1 MSRFSDSLGVLL
13 TLLLALAVTGCA
25 TRADLTARTEA
36 DGVVFVLVRHAE
48 KAKDDPKDPT
58 LSEAGIAR
66 AERIAALLADA
77 RVMATYATAYRRTQL
92 TAAPTARSHGIDV
105 RSYDGALPAA
115 EFARQLRASHRR
127 GTVLVVG
134 HSNTIPD
141 LAAALCACPVGKM
154 AEDEF
159 DRWMEIRLDEND
171 RAALAL
177 RRY

>member
-1 MSRFSDSLGVLL
+1 MSRFLAVLL
-13 TLLLALAVTGCA
+13 TMLLALAATGCA
-25 TRADLTARTEA
+25 TPADRAARTDA

-58 LSEAGIAR
+58 LSDAGIAR
-66 AERIAALLADA
+66 AERIAASLADA
-77 RVMATYATAYRRTQL
+77 PVRAAYATAYRRTQL
-92 TAAPTARSHGIDV
+92 TATPTARSHRLDV
-105 RSYDGALPAA
+105 RTYDAAQPAA
-115 EFARQLRASHRR
+115 EFARQLRASHRM

-134 HSNTIPD
+134 HSNTIPE

-159 DRWMEIRLDEND
+159 DRWMEIRIDANG
-171 RAALAL
+171 RAALAQ

>member
-1 MSRFSDSLGVLL
+1 MSRLPASLAALL
-13 TLLLALAVTGCA
+13 PMLLAVVATACA
-25 TRADLTARTEA
+25 TPADRAARTDA
-36 DGVVFVLVRHAE
+36 DSAVFVLVRHAE

-66 AERIAALLADA
+66 AERIAASLAGA
-77 RVMATYATAYRRTQL
+77 PVRAAYATAYRRTQL
-92 TAAPTARSHGIDV
+92 TATPTARSHGLDV
-105 RSYDGALPAA
+105 RTYDAAQPTA
-115 EFARQLRASHRR
+115 EFARQLRASHRT

-159 DRWMEIRLDEND
+159 DRWMEVSFGADG
-171 RAALAL
+171 RAALAQ

>member
-1 MSRFSDSLGVLL
+1 MSRFPACLAALL
-13 TLLLALAVTGCA
+13 TLQLALAAAGCA
-25 TRADLTARTEA
+25 TRDDRTARTEA

-66 AERIAALLADA
+66 AERIAASLADA

-92 TAAPTARSHGIDV
+92 TATPTARSHRLDV
-105 RSYDGALPAA
+105 RTYDAALPATD
-115 EFARQLRASHRR
+115 FARQLRASHRT

-154 AEDEF
+154 PEDEF

>member
-1 MSRFSDSLGVLL
+1 MSRLPARLAVLL
-13 TLLLALAVTGCA
+13 TMLLALAATGCA
-25 TRADLTARTEA
+25 TPADRAAHTDA

-58 LSEAGIAR
+58 LSDAGIAR
-66 AERIAALLADA
+66 AERIAVSLADA
-77 RVMATYATAYRRTQL
+77 PVRAAYATAYRRTQL
-92 TAAPTARSHGIDV
+92 TATPTARSHRLDV
-105 RSYDGALPAA
+105 RTYDAAQPAA
-115 EFARQLRASHRR
+115 EFARQLRASHRT

-159 DRWMEIRLDEND
+159 DRWMEIRIDAND
-171 RAALAL
+171 RAKLAQ

>member
-1 MSRFSDSLGVLL
+1 MSHFPARSAVLL
-13 TLLLALAVTGCA
+13 TLLLALAATGCA
-25 TRADLTARTEA
+25 TPADRTARTEA

-66 AERIAALLADA
+66 AERIAGSLADA
-77 RVMATYATAYRRTQL
+77 PVRATYATAYRRTQL
-92 TAAPTARSHGIDV
+92 TATPTARSHRLDV
-105 RSYDGALPAA
+105 RTYDAALPAA
-115 EFARQLRASHRR
+115 DFARQLRASHST

-141 LAAALCACPVGKM
+141 LAAALCACPVAKL

-159 DRWMEIRLDEND
+159 DRWMEISLGADG
-171 RAALAL
+171 RAALAQ